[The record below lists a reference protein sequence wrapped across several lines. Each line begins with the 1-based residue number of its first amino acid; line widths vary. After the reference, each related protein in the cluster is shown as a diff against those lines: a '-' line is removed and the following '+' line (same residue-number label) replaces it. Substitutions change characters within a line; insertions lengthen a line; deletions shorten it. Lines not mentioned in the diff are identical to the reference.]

1 MCFALDDIELVMV
14 NNQSLLC
21 SITKAPFIAPA
32 RILGFWRLH
41 CHNIVDSTANQLLLT
56 VYIFDQVIL
65 TTNWF

>member
-32 RILGFWRLH
+32 CILAFWRLH
-41 CHNIVDSTANQLLLT
+41 CRNIADSAANQLLLT
-56 VYIFDQVIL
+56 VYIFDQVVL